1 MKINKKNR
9 LTRKFSPLT
18 VTMFVLLSLYAV
30 ILLGVLFWAIITSL
44 KPTTFSGF
52 KSGTASTYKF
62 PEKLHFENYIQGFQ
76 NFFLEGVPYPK
87 NMGGGTRTVYIGQMF
102 LYTLLYCV
110 GCSVIQ
116 TIVQCVTAYLC
127 ARFKY
132 KLSKIVEG
140 IVIVVMTIPIV
151 GSLPAEIAV
160 SNDLHL
166 YGHMYGMW
174 IMKANFLGMY
184 FLIFLASFKSI
195 PMTYTEAAKIDGAN
209 NMSIMLRIIFP
220 LVKNVIFTII
230 LINFITYW
238 KDYQTPMIYIQT
250 YPTVTYGL
258 FQIIFDSSSESGMVS
273 VPIRMTASVIVILPL
288 VIIFIIF
295 QKRLLGN
302 LTMGGIKG

>member
-18 VTMFVLLSLYAV
+18 VIMLVVLLLFSV
-30 ILLGVLFWAIITSL
+30 ILLGVLFWVVMTSF
-44 KPTTFSGF
+44 KPATFSGF
-52 KSGTASTYKF
+52 KSGTKSTYNL
-62 PEKLHFENYIQGFQ
+62 PETLHFENYIKVFE
-76 NFFLEGVPYPK
+76 NFFIEGVPYPESV
-87 NMGGGTRTVYIGQMF
+87 GGTRTVYIGQMF
-102 LYTLLYCV
+102 LYSILYCV

-132 KLSKIVEG
+132 KLSKIMET

-151 GSLPAEIAV
+151 GSLPAEITL
-160 SNDLHL
+160 SRDLGL
-166 YGHMYGMW
+166 YNHMYGMW

-184 FLIFLASFKSI
+184 FLIFLAAFRSI

-209 NMSIMLRIIFP
+209 NMSIMLKIIFP

-238 KDYQTPMIYIQT
+238 KDYQTPMIYIST

-258 FQIIFDSSSESGMVS
+258 FRIIFDSSSSAGMVS
-273 VPIRMTASVIVILPL
+273 VPIRMTASIIVVLPL

>member
-1 MKINKKNR
+1 MKISKDNR

-18 VTMFVLLSLYAV
+18 IIMLVVLILFSAV
-30 ILLGVLFWAIITSL
+30 LLGVLFWAVMTSF
-44 KPTTFSGF
+44 KSTSFSGF
-52 KSGTASTYKF
+52 KKGTASTYNFPTKF
-62 PEKLHFENYIQGFQ
+62 HFENYVKVFE
-76 NFFLEGVPYPK
+76 NFFIEGVPYPGE
-87 NMGGGTRTVYIGQMF
+87 NAGTRTVYIAEMF
-102 LYTLLYCV
+102 LYSFLYCV

-116 TIVQCVTAYLC
+116 TVVQCITAYLC

-132 KLSKIVEG
+132 KLSKVVEF
-140 IVIVVMTIPIV
+140 IVIVVMIIPIV
-151 GSLPAEIAV
+151 GSLPAEITL
-160 SNDLHL
+160 SNQLGL

-195 PMTYTEAAKIDGAN
+195 PMTYTEAAKIDGAS
-209 NMSIMLRIIFP
+209 NMSIMLKIIFP

-230 LINFITYW
+230 LVNFITYW
-238 KDYQTPMIYIQT
+238 KDYQTPLIYIRT

-258 FQIIFDSSSESGMVS
+258 FEVIFGSSSSAGMS
-273 VPIRMTASVIVILPL
+273 TVPIRMTASIIVVMPL
-288 VIIFIIF
+288 LIIFVIF

>member
-1 MKINKKNR
+1 MKINKENR
-9 LTRKFSPLT
+9 LARKFSPLT
-18 VTMFVLLSLYAV
+18 VIMLVLLSLYAV
-30 ILLGVLFWAIITSL
+30 ILLGVLFWVVMTSL
-44 KPTTFSGF
+44 KPATFSGF
-52 KSGTASTYKF
+52 KSGTASTYNF
-62 PEKLHFENYIQGFQ
+62 PKKLQFGNYMKGFQ
-76 NFFLEGVPYPK
+76 NFFIEDVPYPE
-87 NMGGGTRTVYIGQMF
+87 NIGGTRTVYIGHMF

-127 ARFKY
+127 ARFNY

-151 GSLPAEIAV
+151 GSLPAEITL
-160 SNDLHL
+160 SKQLHL
-166 YGHMYGMW
+166 YNHMYGMW

-184 FLIFLASFKSI
+184 FLIFLAAFRSI
-195 PMTYTEAAKIDGAN
+195 PMAYTEAAKIDGAN
-209 NMSIMLRIIFP
+209 NMSIMLKIIFP
-220 LVKNVIFTII
+220 LVRNVIFTVI

-238 KDYQTPMIYIQT
+238 KDYQTPMIYISA

-258 FQIIFDSSSESGMVS
+258 FRIIFDSSSNAGLVS
-273 VPIRMTASVIVILPL
+273 VPIRMTASIIVVLPL
-288 VIIFIIF
+288 VVIFIIF